1 MEKIKPE
8 MMKNVRLILIALSV
22 WAFHLTAHA
31 QEHPTTLWFQFDD
44 RFTENEVVSLTNV
57 DSISFSL
64 NTYRLYQYLAARDRV
79 RVTSKDYRKNGV
91 YRLDEVERSLVKP
104 SAYSNVDFTK
114 ETSQWCFQR
123 SMESEHFVCFWEKG
137 LTLSKSNTISL
148 GGYSVNVKTLLNNG
162 EKIWKCYVEDLGF
175 LEPGQSLTDD
185 HKICMFIV
193 NQTDWRA
200 DGSGQD
206 GTVWSYDGS
215 TKTSKAYKVG
225 LFHCNPWAAGAEGG
239 HTAAHEIGH
248 VFQYLVSADYAV
260 VKNQSEWSY
269 GWRWG
274 YDTNGAGDN
283 GWWESCAQWQAFN
296 VFPATLFTNYR
307 YAEYVSSAYKNLMHE
322 DYRYANY
329 FIQYYWCQ
337 LFGKDF
343 IGRMWRTTKR
353 PEDPVETYK
362 RMNKATQDDFNK
374 MMFDYACRAITWDFD
389 DIRDRGKNYQ
399 NAFSTKLTYVEGTE
413 NTYAVNADCCPQNY
427 GFNIIPLKGFKAGT
441 TVKVNFKGIA
451 GAAGY
456 RSIKTDKAGWRYGF
470 VAQTEDGARVY
481 GDMYSDKEGTAEME
495 LPANTKRAWFV
506 VVGAPTEHWRHPW
519 NLNDEDDEQWPYQ
532 VAFENCAATGT
543 TRTYGEFPA
552 DYERR
557 DTTVVIEASLAAAND
572 YSSVNVQYD
581 MDAISQALG
590 LSTAQL
596 KAVKRNTSP
605 SKGNVVFAGISSNGG
620 VTYNTTTT
628 TSSNQCYGHWFST
641 AGNVGN
647 YDGSA
652 AIYAEMY
659 PESFVCKVGQY
670 PSRLSKG
677 RTYIIR
683 QAVIYTHTDGKK
695 YTAMMEVHLNMK

>member
-1 MEKIKPE
+1 
-8 MMKNVRLILIALSV
+8 MMKNVRFILIAFSV

-64 NTYRLYQYLAARDRV
+64 NTYKLYQYIPARDRV
-79 RVTSKDYRKNGV
+79 RTVSRDYRKNGV

-104 SAYSNVDFTK
+104 SNYSNVDFTK

-148 GGYSVNVKTLLNNG
+148 GGSTVNVKTLLNNG

-193 NQTDWRA
+193 NQTEWRA

-206 GTVWSYDGS
+206 GTVWYYDGT
-215 TKTSKAYKVG
+215 TKTSKDYKVG
-225 LFHCNPWAAGAEGG
+225 LFHCNPWAAGSEGG

-260 VKNQSEWSY
+260 VKNQSEWNY

-343 IGRMWRTTKR
+343 IGKMWRKTRR

-362 RMNKATQDDFNK
+362 RMNSATQDDFNK

-389 DIRDRGKNYQ
+389 EIRDRGKDYQ
-399 NAFSTKLTYVEGTE
+399 NTFSTKLTYVEGTE

-427 GFNIIPLKGFKAGT
+427 GFNIIQLKGFKAGT

-451 GAAGY
+451 GASGY
-456 RSIKTDKAGWRYGF
+456 RSIKVDKAGWRYGF
-470 VAQTEDGARVY
+470 VAQTEDGQRVY
-481 GDMYSDKEGTAEME
+481 GDMYSDKEETAEME
-495 LPANTKRAWFV
+495 LPAKTKRVWFV
-506 VVGAPTEHWRHPW
+506 VVGAPTEHWHHPW

-695 YTAMMEVHLNMK
+695 YTATMEVHLNMK

>member
-1 MEKIKPE
+1 
-8 MMKNVRLILIALSV
+8 MKNLRIILIMWCV
-22 WAFHLTAHA
+22 WAFHLVAHA
-31 QEHPTTLWFQFDD
+31 QEHPNKLWVQFDD
-44 RFTENEVVSLTNV
+44 RFTENEVIDLTNV
-57 DSISFSL
+57 DSIGFTQSD
-64 NTYRLYQYLAARDRV
+64 YELYKYFKALDRT
-79 RVTSKDYRKNGV
+79 RTIRKDYRKNGV

-104 SAYSNVDFTK
+104 SAYANVDFTK

-137 LTLSKSNTISL
+137 LSLSKSNTISL
-148 GGYSVNVKTLLNNG
+148 GGSTVNVKTLLNNG

-206 GTVWSYDGS
+206 GTVWFYDGT
-215 TKTSKAYKVG
+215 TKNSKAYKVG
-225 LFHCNPWAAGAEGG
+225 LFHCNPWAAGSEGG

-260 VKNQSEWSY
+260 VKNYDEWSY

-274 YDTNGAGDN
+274 YDTNGDGSN

-296 VFPATLFTNYR
+296 VFPATLFTNGYFS
-307 YAEYVSSAYKNLMHE
+307 EYVSSAYKNLLHE

-337 LFGKDF
+337 LFGNDF
-343 IGRMWRTTKR
+343 IGRMWRKTKR

-362 RMNKATQDDFNK
+362 RMNSATQDDFNK
-374 MMFDYACRAITWDFD
+374 MMYDYACRAITWDFD
-389 DIRDRGKNYQ
+389 AIRERGKNSQ

-413 NTYAVNADCCPQNY
+413 NTYAVAAECCPQNY

-441 TVKVNFKGIA
+441 DVKVNFKGIA
-451 GAAGY
+451 GANGY
-456 RSIKTDKAGWRYGF
+456 RSIKVDKAGWRYGF
-470 VAQTEDGARVY
+470 VAQTEDGERVY
-481 GDMYSDKEGTAEME
+481 GDMYSDKEGTAEMT

-506 VVGAPTEHWRHPW
+506 VVGAPTTHWRHPW
-519 NLNDEDDEQWPYQ
+519 NDNANDDEQWPYQ
-532 VAFENCAATGT
+532 VAFEHCAATGT
-543 TRTYGEFPA
+543 IRTYDEFPA

-572 YSSVNVQYD
+572 YSSVNIQYD
-581 MDAISQALG
+581 MDAISVALG
-590 LSTAQL
+590 LSTAQV
-596 KAVKRNTSP
+596 KAVKRNTTP
-605 SKGNVVFAGISSNGG
+605 SVGNVVFAGISSNGG
-620 VTYNTTTT
+620 TNYNTTTT
-628 TSSNQCYGHWFST
+628 TSSDKCYGHWFST
-641 AGNVGN
+641 AGNVVG

-659 PESFVCKVGQY
+659 PESYVCKLGQY
-670 PSRLSKG
+670 PSRLIKG
-677 RTYIIR
+677 RTYTIR
-683 QAVIYTHTDGKK
+683 QAIIYTHTDGKQ
-695 YTAMMEVHLNMK
+695 YRATMEVHLNMK